1 MFKNFTILLLILVA
15 ACTQNSSEVIESDFY
30 EITFNKSDPALVK
43 VKSNLSVQDSLLYM
57 SFNGSMAEHWKDYV
71 RNLEIKDDNGKSDEF
86 SPDSSGWI
94 IRGEHKSI
102 NVTYDIAV
110 EHEKIRWSGGIDGVA
125 FVRDWGVM
133 CSGRSLFIMNGEE
146 KNNIKV
152 KFNLPDGWKVS
163 SPWLSY
169 GEEKNLR
176 IVENLHELQESLIF
190 AGTHEEFEVTRGS
203 FSVVFAL
210 GGEGVS
216 GQKEKYL
223 NLAEKSL
230 DYYTK
235 IMGGI
240 PNISSDNNHSRI
252 MVLIN
257 KGEEIDGEVIGKN
270 ISMFMNP
277 EADPQNQIIGWFLY
291 THEFFHLWN
300 GKSIQYEGT
309 ESDWFK
315 EGITNYYALKA
326 IDDAEIADEEIIK
339 SVLNNLFYNRYI
351 NDSALGKRAPAYTA
365 SGFDKHDHW
374 GLVYGGGLFA
384 GICIDMT
391 LRHESYNQFSLD
403 TVMKNLYSK
412 YSGSGELVN
421 NEILLKEINSLSE
434 QDFSTFFSN
443 YVTGSEIVPLKEYL
457 QFAGVEVDTSNKSLI
472 IKHKTN
478 KTELEKNIWEGFLG
492 RN

>member
-1 MFKNFTILLLILVA
+1 MVKIYSVFLLILLA
-15 ACTQNSSEVIESDFY
+15 ACAQNPSNFVDSEYY
-30 EITFNKSDPALVK
+30 EITFDKSNPALVK
-43 VKSNLSVQDSLLYM
+43 VKAKLGVQDSLLYM
-57 SFNGSMAEHWKDYV
+57 SFNGSMFEHWKDYV
-71 RNLEIKDDNGKSDEF
+71 RNLEIKDGNGNSVEF
-86 SPDSSGWI
+86 SPDSSGWVI
-94 IRGEHKSI
+94 QGEHNSL
-102 NVTYDIAV
+102 NLSYDIAV

-133 CSGRSLFIMNGEE
+133 CSGRSLFIMNGEV

-163 SPWLSY
+163 SPWLSH
-169 GEEKNLR
+169 GDEKNLR
-176 IVENLHELQESLIF
+176 TVENLHELQESLIF
-190 AGTHEEFEVTRGS
+190 AGTHEEFEVSRGS

-240 PNISSDNNHSRI
+240 PDISGDNNQSRI
-252 MVLIN
+252 LVLIN
-257 KGEEIDGEVIGKN
+257 KGDEIDGEVIGKN

-300 GKSIQYEGT
+300 GKSIKYEGT

-326 IDDAEIADEEIIK
+326 IDDASIADEGMIK

-384 GICIDMT
+384 GICIDMA
-391 LRHESYNQFSLD
+391 LRHESYNQISLD
-403 TVMKNLYSK
+403 TVMKNLYTK
-412 YSGSGELVN
+412 YSGNEKFVN
-421 NEILLKEINSLSE
+421 NETLLKEINSLTE
-434 QDFSTFFSN
+434 QDFSTFFAN
-443 YVTGSEIVPLKEYL
+443 YVTGSEIVPLQEYL
-457 QFAGVEVDTSNKSLI
+457 KYAGVDVDTTNKSLTL
-472 IKHKTN
+472 KHKTN